1 MKDNGYKILAGFLVG
16 ALGGLL
22 TGIMVAP
29 ESGKKTRE
37 RLLEEAN
44 HLKDETSVIIDLKNG
59 SLSNQANLHKLL
71 GYSEE
76 PKSFQDLK
84 AMCHK
89 DHLFHVMHVCQT
101 YLDYCQKNLLI
112 QDFSSLS
119 ITFKMRKNNGSFIK
133 TLCQISVWESH
144 ENQLNKLLIK
154 FIDIN
159 FISPESNLAWTL
171 QADPV
176 NRLNFKKLVATKF
189 INTFSPREL
198 ELIKEI
204 CSGISNTQIGRKLFI
219 SNHTVA
225 THRKNIF
232 KKSNCNSVASLFGY
246 CRQRGLI

>member
-1 MKDNGYKILAGFLVG
+1 MKDKIH
-16 ALGGLL
+16 L
-22 TGIMVAP
+22 TEIDLFNA
-29 ESGKKTRE
+29 RE
-37 RLLEEAN
+37 REPLINIEVSVSHLNKINSHFQAN

-59 SLSNQANLHKLL
+59 SLSNQASLYKLL
-71 GYSEE
+71 GYSKELR
-76 PKSFQDLK
+76 SLQDLK

-89 DHLFHVMHVCQT
+89 DHLLHVMHVCKT
-101 YLDYCQKNLLI
+101 YLDYCQKNILI

-144 ENQLNKLLIK
+144 ENQLTKLLIK

-159 FISPESNLAWTL
+159 FISPESSLAWTL
-171 QADPV
+171 QADV
-176 NRLNFKKLVATKF
+176 ANRLNFKKLVATKF

-204 CSGISNTQIGRKLFI
+204 CSGISNIQIGKKLFI
-219 SNHTVA
+219 SSHTVA
-225 THRKNIF
+225 SHRKNIF
-232 KKSNCNSVASLFGY
+232 KKSSCSSPASLFSY